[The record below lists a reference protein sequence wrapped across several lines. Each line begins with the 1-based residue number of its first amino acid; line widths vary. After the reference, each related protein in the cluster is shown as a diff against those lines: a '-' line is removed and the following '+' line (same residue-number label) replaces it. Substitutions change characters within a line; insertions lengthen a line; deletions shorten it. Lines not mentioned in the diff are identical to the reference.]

1 MSEFK
6 KIELVTKLTM
16 LKIGIKRDLDGFD
29 YLCYAVQHVL
39 KNNLTLFNLHKG
51 LYVEVAKHFDVS
63 TLDVERGI
71 RHAINST
78 SENVSFDGLNEL
90 FGFLLYTI
98 DDKPT
103 IAELIRL
110 VAEVY
115 RLQLYKKFF
124 DVDNLDV

>member
-6 KIELVTKLTM
+6 KIELVTKLAM
-16 LKIGIKRDLDGFD
+16 LKIGFKRDLDGFD
-29 YLCYAVQHVL
+29 YICYAVQHVL
-39 KNNLTLFNLHKG
+39 KNNLTLIQLHKD
-51 LYVEVAKHFDVS
+51 LYVEIAKHFEVS
-63 TLDVERGI
+63 ILDVERGI
-71 RHAINST
+71 RHAIKST
-78 SENVSFDGLNEL
+78 CENVSFNGLNEL
-90 FGFLLYTI
+90 FGFLIYTI

-110 VAEVY
+110 LAEVY